1 MLRDLERDCRLGG
14 QPLFDF
20 RVFISMAELLLPSL
34 AYLGFAEAAEL
45 TEVAARLAGQ
55 PCFYPRILGRFVC
68 YVCLGGTQLAHI
80 LQRSRLAVVLASQCR
95 Y

>member
-20 RVFISMAELLLPSL
+20 RFLISMAELLLLAL

-45 TEVAARLAGQ
+45 TEVAA
-55 PCFYPRILGRFVC
+55 
-68 YVCLGGTQLAHI
+68 
-80 LQRSRLAVVLASQCR
+80 
-95 Y
+95 